1 MNFDIIL
8 LLTFIVSFIGIIFF
22 IFKKIDKI
30 AALPEKDSIFEKI
43 KEYSKDKIADFKKHL
58 KEKSNSWENSLH
70 KLLFR
75 IRIIFLKADN
85 KTMDLIKKLKQR
97 SEKRKNVDD
106 YWKEIK
112 TSIKKKNTSKNK
124 PAQLSGRATVL

>member
-124 PAQLSGRATVL
+124 PA